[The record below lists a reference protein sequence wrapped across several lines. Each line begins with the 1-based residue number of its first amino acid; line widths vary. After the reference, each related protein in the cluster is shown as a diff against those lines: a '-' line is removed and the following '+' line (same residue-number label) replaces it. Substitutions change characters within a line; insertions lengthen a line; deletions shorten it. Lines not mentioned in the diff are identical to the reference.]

1 MTAAGSMRHFSTT
14 GSSLDTLRGLAE
26 AQHVRMRRQMEPE
39 GRLPE
44 AHYNAVRDLEVHKI
58 ELEMQHDEL
67 RRAQRS
73 LEASL
78 ERYSDLYEMAPVSY
92 VTLSDQGRILD
103 TNQTAARLL
112 GMAQPALPGAPF
124 NRFVLGEDQDL
135 FYLHCR
141 QLFRTGSA
149 QAFELRLSLPDGR
162 SVVVWT
168 EMRAAQGTDGEP
180 VCRAVLSDIT
190 ERRGHEQQLRLQNQ
204 AMDATGSGVLIADS
218 VGKIEHVNKA
228 FTDLTGYSSGEM
240 EGKLLWQVLHPP
252 TSASPLPLAWEGEV
266 CLSSKGGS
274 HWQGRLKVS
283 PVKDLFGQTTHVIA
297 VLQESP
303 QIVAQPV
310 APERPWP
317 RATVAPTP
325 EKKSVKRGRVLFRE
339 GDRPGQVYRV
349 LSGWI
354 KLSRASLK
362 GRDLIVDVLFPGD
375 YFDIQTLLDG
385 QPTSYTASTLR
396 YFPAEIECL
405 PTQTVLDNS
414 DLMRVVQ
421 HQLVSR
427 MRHQQE
433 MMSALATYRVE
444 ERVVLALKVLAKRG
458 GYPEGGDICVPM
470 PLTRHEL
477 GEMIGATAEAT
488 IRALSDMQRRGLLHW
503 RGRDLLCR
511 AEVLENRI
519 LCAS

>member
-1 MTAAGSMRHFSTT
+1 MRHFSTA
-14 GSSLDTLRGLAE
+14 GSSQDTLRGLAE
-26 AQHVRMRRQMEPE
+26 AQHVRMRRQMEPV
-39 GRLPE
+39 RMLPE
-44 AHYNAVRDLEVHKI
+44 DHNLVRELEVHKI
-58 ELEMQHDEL
+58 ELAMQHDEL
-67 RRAQRS
+67 LRAQHS
-73 LEASL
+73 LEVSL
-78 ERYSDLYEMAPVSY
+78 ARYSDLFEMAPVSY
-92 VTLSDQGRILD
+92 LTLTEQGRILD

-112 GMAQPALPGAPF
+112 GVAQPALTGAPF

-149 QAFELRLSLPDGR
+149 QAFELRLALPDGR
-162 SVVVWT
+162 SLVVWT
-168 EMRAAQGTDGEP
+168 EMSAAQGTDGEP

-190 ERRGHEQQLRLQNQ
+190 ERRGQEQQMRLQNQ
-204 AMDATGSGVLIADS
+204 ALDSTDSGVLFADGG
-218 VGKIEHVNKA
+218 GKIERVNTA

-240 EGKLLWQVLHPP
+240 KGKLLWQVLHLP
-252 TSASPLPLAWEGEV
+252 TTASSPRQEWEGEV
-266 CLSSKGGS
+266 SFAGKDGS
-274 HWQGRLKVS
+274 QCQGRLTIS
-283 PVKDLFGQTTHVIA
+283 PVKDLFGQTTHLIA
-297 VLQESP
+297 VLHQAP
-303 QIVAQPV
+303 QVVA
-310 APERPWP
+310 APLAVERP
-317 RATVAPTP
+317 RSKATVAPTP
-325 EKKSVKRGRVLFRE
+325 ENKSVKRGRVLFRE

-349 LSGWI
+349 LSGWV

-396 YFPAEIECL
+396 YYPAEIECL
-405 PTQTVLDNS
+405 PNRAVLD
-414 DLMRVVQ
+414 DPDIWRVVQ

-444 ERVVLALKVLAKRG
+444 ERVLLALRVLAKRG
-458 GYPEGGDICVPM
+458 GHREGGEVCIPM

-503 RGRDLLCR
+503 RGRDLLCC
-511 AEVLENRI
+511 ADVLEDRALRAN
-519 LCAS
+519 